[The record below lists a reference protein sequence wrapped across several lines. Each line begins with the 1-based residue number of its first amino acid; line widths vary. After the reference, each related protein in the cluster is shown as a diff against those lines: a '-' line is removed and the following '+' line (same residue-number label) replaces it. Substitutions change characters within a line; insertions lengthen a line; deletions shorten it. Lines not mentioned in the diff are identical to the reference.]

1 MNIIIMLETNKKI
14 KILIKNVEDIK
25 NDQVEISELKDTVTK
40 LKKLRGRIE
49 EGISDYEVRQYQWTY
64 PKSQLEK
71 KNPEPQK
78 PVGL

>member
-49 EGISDYEVRQYQWTY
+49 EGISDYEVRQYQ
-64 PKSQLEK
+64 
-71 KNPEPQK
+71 
-78 PVGL
+78 